1 VVSSS
6 KLIPS
11 TVASEGA
18 DKPCDKSKS
27 CAAHVSMLS
36 SASQTATFAVS
47 SSLNP
52 KWMLSVSESE
62 LNSPFQ
68 RSGHGGS
75 SRIGV
80 SLWMQLVERN
90 EE

>member
-1 VVSSS
+1 MVSSS

-11 TVASEGA
+11 SVASEGA
-18 DKPCDKSKS
+18 DKLCDKSRF

-36 SASQTATFAVS
+36 SASQIATFAVS

-52 KWMLSVSESE
+52 NWMLNVSESE

-68 RSGHGGS
+68 RPGQDGS
-75 SRIGV
+75 SSVGI
-80 SLWMQLVERN
+80 SLWTQLVE
-90 EE
+90 

>member
-11 TVASEGA
+11 FVAPEGA
-18 DKPCDKSKS
+18 DKVCDQSRS

-36 SASQTATFAVS
+36 STSQTAAFVVS

-52 KWMLSVSESE
+52 KWMLNVSESE
-62 LNSPFQ
+62 LNCPFQ
-68 RSGHGGS
+68 RSGHDGS

-80 SLWMQLVERN
+80 SLWTQLVDWDEA
-90 EE
+90 